1 MVRFPKAG
9 FGLQVVCLL
18 AMAWAAVPG
27 RAAQAGAYPET
38 TRALQE
44 RYVDEVRAHRQYGAY
59 ARRAMQDGY
68 PNIAHLFRA
77 LSMSE
82 AVHARNFR
90 ALLQELGAETPS
102 VIDGFTVGS
111 TRENLKRATT
121 VEAQEIDK
129 EYPEILDRIRPEGHQ
144 RAIQSITWAWQAEQ
158 QHRELILKIRK
169 AATYFFGMLV
179 RRIEDKP
186 THYYVCQVCGSTL
199 TEIPAHQCPIC
210 GSPVEDYL
218 EIPGFKAPVSKT
230 PSAPDK

>member
-1 MVRFPKAG
+1 MSRIPKLMLS
-9 FGLQVVCLL
+9 LQVVCLL
-18 AMAWAAVPG
+18 AMAGAAVPG
-27 RAAQAGAYPET
+27 WAAEAGAYPET

-59 ARRAMQDGY
+59 ARRAIQDGY

-90 ALLQELGAETPS
+90 VLLRELGAKVPS
-102 VIDGFTVGS
+102 ATEGFTVGS

-121 VEAQEIDK
+121 VEAREIDK
-129 EYPEILDRIRPEGHQ
+129 EYPAILERIRPEGHK

-179 RRIEDKP
+179 RRIEGKP
-186 THYYVCQVCGSTL
+186 SHYYVCQVCGSTL

-218 EIPGFKAPVSKT
+218 EVPGFKAP
-230 PSAPDK
+230 APKKPGILDK